1 MSTAFDFVLPQP
13 TQPPSP
19 LSTQW
24 TGLKI
29 SPLSPSSLPLDL
41 RPKTPIPIPF
51 PIRAISQQNHYHH
64 PFPLS
69 LRPIKPT
76 ITTAPTTVS
85 AGRSKKKPGGPSPGR
100 IEGNAEVRRQ
110 AKENARRRF
119 RRRAENRF
127 YRRNRS
133 NGNYADHFTEDELQ
147 MIGLGY
153 DRSVRF
159 LQKDDPN
166 LRHPY
171 DWYKYGRYG
180 PYSWRGVV
188 IGPPIRGGFTDD
200 RVSIYGEVRDHEE
213 FEDIEQF
220 EMSSDFSKRLAA
232 LDGSV
237 GFRYYWVFVRH
248 PKWRPT
254 ELPWQ
259 QWTLVCE
266 VAMEAGKEERL
277 DKWSLMARLGNK
289 TRAMITQCAAWM
301 RPDIIYV
308 KRPVY
313 QSRFEPQDDF
323 FKLLGPLLDP
333 TTENE
338 YPCELKTEDGRV
350 ETCTYFSGL
359 CKIVKISPKSYVDDV
374 VKAYQKLGDE
384 GKSRCLEFL
393 LTNHPLELLHP
404 YTKEWKAKLEEM
416 ELGCDCP
423 DDSESENCDEVESQV
438 TDWSED
444 DEEGGEEDEVI
455 DVGEEEDNEEVAT
468 DPKES
473 AEYWN
478 ERWKKAM
485 RSSEEMEKFVKKSV
499 EISDE
504 LYERQMMEELRMKER
519 MKDGNPRTAV
529 LDQEERNEES
539 ESEGDEDPKEGG
551 SKSKKPSGLFLR
563 AAVRPFTYRN
573 LVKEIVLMRHGIID
587 GDIKASG

>member
-1 MSTAFDFVLPQP
+1 MSTAFDFVLPKA
-13 TQPPSP
+13 TETPSP

-29 SPLSPSSLPLDL
+29 SPFSPSSLPIAL
-41 RPKTPIPIPF
+41 RPKRPIPIPF
-51 PIRAISQQNHYHH
+51 PIQAISHQNHYHH

-69 LRPIKPT
+69 LHPIQPT

-110 AKENARRRF
+110 AKENARRRS

-159 LQKDDPN
+159 LQKDDPD

-180 PYSWRGVV
+180 PYSWRGIV
-188 IGPPIRGGFTDD
+188 IGPPIRGRFTDD

-213 FEDIEQF
+213 FEEIEQF

-232 LDGSV
+232 LDSSI

-266 VAMEAGKEERL
+266 VALEAGKEERL

-338 YPCELKTEDGRV
+338 YPCELKTEGGRV
-350 ETCTYFSGL
+350 ETCTYFGGL
-359 CKIVKISPKSYVDDV
+359 CKIVKISPKAYVDDV
-374 VKAYQKLGDE
+374 VKAYQKLGDK

-393 LTNHPLELLHP
+393 LTNHPMELLHP

-416 ELGCDCP
+416 ELGCDAP
-423 DDSESENCDEVESQV
+423 DDSESENGDQVESQV
-438 TDWSED
+438 TAWSED
-444 DEEGGEEDEVI
+444 DEEDEDDAVI

-468 DPKES
+468 DRKES
-473 AEYWN
+473 AEYWI
-478 ERWKKAM
+478 EQWKKAM
-485 RSSEEMEKFVKKSV
+485 RSSDEMENFVKKSI

-504 LYERQMMEELRMKER
+504 LYERQMMEEQRMKER
-519 MKDGNPRTAV
+519 MKDGNLRTAV
-529 LDQEERNEES
+529 LDQEERNEEFD
-539 ESEGDEDPKEGG
+539 SEGDEDPKEGG